1 MRFLISILFFYLN
14 NALAFEP
21 HIAKYQLSIN
31 GFKIAEEVRTLHK
44 LEDRY
49 FYTANAKTSGVAAL
63 IKDYSIAASSA
74 FAINDND
81 VNSIHYQIIEQE
93 GGKFSKNYMI
103 DVDSKNNTVMSN
115 LTRTQPK
122 ILTWKS
128 NGGNIVDPLSLFLA
142 LSYDLKNKSDQ
153 YQFSYQV
160 ADGKS
165 IEQHNYQKTDNHT
178 LDINGQVLM
187 TIKVS
192 MLDKNDNN
200 IQAYFSPKHQYL
212 PVLIEH
218 TKQGRKYQYQLVDLE
233 IKQPSEDQLQVSF

>member
-74 FAINDND
+74 FSINDND
-81 VNSIHYQIIEQE
+81 VNSIHYQ
-93 GGKFSKNYMI
+93 
-103 DVDSKNNTVMSN
+103 
-115 LTRTQPK
+115 
-122 ILTWKS
+122 
-128 NGGNIVDPLSLFLA
+128 
-142 LSYDLKNKSDQ
+142 
-153 YQFSYQV
+153 
-160 ADGKS
+160 
-165 IEQHNYQKTDNHT
+165 KTNNHT
-178 LDINGQVLM
+178 LDINGQSLM

-192 MLDKNDNN
+192 MLDNNDNN

-212 PVLIEH
+212 PVLIEQ

-233 IKQPSEDQLQVSF
+233 IEQPSEDQLQVSF